1 MRFCRTRFKFGMCL
15 ACDKPRVILE
25 LYHFNN
31 MLVGGESA
39 YVHTVFLKQVSVIV
53 VYLVT
58 GDGDARK

>member
-1 MRFCRTRFKFGMCL
+1 MCL

-58 GDGDARK
+58 VTVTLGNELLAVCFVCF

>member
-1 MRFCRTRFKFGMCL
+1 MCL

-58 GDGDARK
+58 VTVTLGNELLTVCFVCF